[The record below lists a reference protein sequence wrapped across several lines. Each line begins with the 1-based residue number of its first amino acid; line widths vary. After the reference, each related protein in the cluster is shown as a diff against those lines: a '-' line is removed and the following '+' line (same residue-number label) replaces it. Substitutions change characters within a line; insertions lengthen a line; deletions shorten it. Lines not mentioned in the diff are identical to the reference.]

1 MQIAR
6 HRLLSKDD
14 LQKRLVL
21 VAHLILTSR
30 NLQIEMA
37 LFVLDVSMYTQNV
50 LQLHQIFE
58 LIHLLTKRNHQLLT
72 ETCQLEERRYILGL
86 YNTIQ

>member
-1 MQIAR
+1 
-6 HRLLSKDD
+6 
-14 LQKRLVL
+14 
-21 VAHLILTSR
+21 
-30 NLQIEMA
+30 MA

-50 LQLHQIFE
+50 LQLRQIFE

-72 ETCQLEERRYILGL
+72 ETRQFEECRYILGL

>member
-1 MQIAR
+1 
-6 HRLLSKDD
+6 
-14 LQKRLVL
+14 
-21 VAHLILTSR
+21 
-30 NLQIEMA
+30 MA

-50 LQLHQIFE
+50 LQLRQIFE

>member
-1 MQIAR
+1 
-6 HRLLSKDD
+6 
-14 LQKRLVL
+14 
-21 VAHLILTSR
+21 
-30 NLQIEMA
+30 MA

-50 LQLHQIFE
+50 LQLRQILE
-58 LIHLLTKRNHQLLT
+58 LIHLLTKRNHQFLT